1 MQVTT
6 SLAMGY
12 SVRMPDLFRQF
23 AGILGLANLDMFQ
36 LIPIEC
42 YMEHCGGGRREAA
55 RSQFRDTAAHSHGP
69 CYHPTL
75 TLPCHGLP
83 RRICSPR

>member
-23 AGILGLANLDMFQ
+23 AGILGLANLDAFQ
-36 LIPIEC
+36 LVPLEC
-42 YMEHCGGGRREAA
+42 FMEHCAMGGHGRTLTLPCHA
-55 RSQFRDTAAHSHGP
+55 R
-69 CYHPTL
+69 TL